1 MFSHEEISYHI
12 IYFGFA
18 LVVICGI
25 GLYAQGEKL
34 EKEDSYNDKVTT
46 NLSKN
51 IKRYSLD

>member
-46 NLSKN
+46 NLSK
-51 IKRYSLD
+51 I